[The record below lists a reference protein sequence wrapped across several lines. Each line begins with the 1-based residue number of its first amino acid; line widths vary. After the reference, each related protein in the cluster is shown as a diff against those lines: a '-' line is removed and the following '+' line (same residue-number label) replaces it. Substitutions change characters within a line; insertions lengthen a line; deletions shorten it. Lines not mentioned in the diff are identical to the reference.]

1 MGQRSLFL
9 DSDKIQVSNGGQ
21 INFLGGHLFEQILA
35 REPNS
40 PSNANIIDLI
50 PSISEAHYLVNLKAM
65 VATCFPWKRAA
76 ANSFWL
82 GIRSP

>member
-21 INFLGGHLFEQILA
+21 INFLGGHLFGQILA
-35 REPNS
+35 RKLNS
-40 PSNANIIDLI
+40 LSNANIIDLT
-50 PSISEAHYLVNLKAM
+50 PSISEAHYVNLKAM